1 MALMMALRARVVSP
15 RILSARPLTSM
26 TTTRAHSNLFNMQPP
41 TVRQVSLDTEFDL
54 LCPFVSMKPVNEPY
68 AELLIHELEFKTIKI
83 GYQTRISTFLASLI
97 IDIFKKAPFKLRLIS
112 FVVQSGRST
121 IPATGLSPR
130 ARAWRTVTT
139 LSAAAGVVA
148 FASVAAASEPVC
160 SADNPLLSDAAFP
173 LFDKVKS

>member
-54 LCPFVSMKPVNEPY
+54 LCPFVSMKPVNEPS

-83 GYQTRISTFLASLI
+83 GYQNENLN
-97 IDIFKKAPFKLRLIS
+97 IF
-112 FVVQSGRST
+112 G
-121 IPATGLSPR
+121 
-130 ARAWRTVTT
+130 
-139 LSAAAGVVA
+139 
-148 FASVAAASEPVC
+148 
-160 SADNPLLSDAAFP
+160 
-173 LFDKVKS
+173 LFDHRYLQEGAFQA